1 MICYDLGFGTWRAEE
16 ESNEARLGFKGPVR
30 IVHHAE
36 VASRFSN
43 ALLLIQKSMQ
53 EVYVHTLT
61 RTWQAIAVAAV
72 MGAFVATA
80 GLAQNPP
87 AAPAQGQPAAAAK
100 KVKDQ
105 GEYDI
110 FNEALKDAA
119 NPQKEIQDLDTW
131 VQKYPE
137 SDYKW
142 DRLYMYMQAYGKITP
157 PQPQK
162 MVDYGTQL
170 MKQDMKTIF
179 TGASAPLTILDIL
192 YKVTTSVPA
201 LPNPTP
207 EQIELAR
214 KAAQQLKEQAEAYFV
229 PANKP
234 AATAD
239 AAWVKAKSDLESAAD
254 HSLLALDLLP
264 ANQAMARKDCAAA
277 EPMYV
282 KALQD
287 RPNNS
292 YISYQLANAMVCLQ
306 KSDPTMVPKAIYE
319 FERAAVIDPTLG
331 DPANNPKKLTDYA
344 DSLYTRVHGSDEGL
358 AQLKDMVKQNPLPPD
373 GFEIKSQAQIAAEK
387 EADFAKNNP
396 RLALWN
402 GIKTALTAPDGEQ
415 YFADKL
421 KDSAV
426 PQLRG
431 LLVEG
436 KPACRSKELLVY
448 VPGEDAKGP
457 QPAEITI
464 KLDAPLTGKP
474 EAGAEVLWEGVPS
487 AFTKSPFMLTMDAEK
502 AKVEVKTSPCAP
514 PAKRAPAKKK

>member
-1 MICYDLGFGTWRAEE
+1 MKLFLVSRAR
-16 ESNEARLGFKGPVR
+16 STSFTMRKLR
-30 IVHHAE
+30 
-36 VASRFSN
+36 SRNNN
-43 ALLLIQKSMQ
+43 ALPLFEKSMR
-53 EVYVHTLT
+53 EVYVHTLK
-61 RTWQAIAVAAV
+61 RTLWAITAFAVLGAVAA
-72 MGAFVATA
+72 TT
-80 GLAQNPP
+80 LSAQAPTP
-87 AAPAQGQPAAAAK
+87 DQGKAAPAAK

-119 NPQKEIQDLDTW
+119 TPQKEIADLDTW
-131 VQKYPE
+131 TQKYPD

-142 DRLYMYMQAYGKITP
+142 DRLYMYMQAYGKMSP

-162 MVDYGTQL
+162 LVEYGTKL
-170 MKQDMKTIF
+170 MGQDMKKIF
-179 TGASAPLTILDIL
+179 TGPNGPLTVLDVL
-192 YKVTTSVPA
+192 YKVATSVPA

-207 EQIELAR
+207 EQIDLGK
-214 KAAQQLKEQAEAYFV
+214 KAAQELKTEADAYFV

-234 AATAD
+234 ASTSD
-239 AAWVKAKSDLESAAD
+239 AAWTKAKGDLESAAD
-254 HSLLALDLLP
+254 HSLLALELMP
-264 ANQAMARKDCAAA
+264 ASQAMARKDCATA
-277 EPMYV
+277 EPLYV

-287 RPNNS
+287 HPTS
-292 YISYQLANAMVCLQ
+292 AFISYQLANAMVCLQ
-306 KSDPTMVPKAIYE
+306 TKDPSMVPKAIYE
-319 FERAAVIDPTLG
+319 FQRAAVIDPTLG
-331 DPANNPKKLTDYA
+331 DPANDPKKLTTYA

-358 AQLKDMVKQNPLPPD
+358 AQLKETAKQNPLPPD
-373 GFEIKSQAQIAAEK
+373 GFVIKTKEQVAAEK
-387 EADFAKNNP
+387 DAEFAKSNP
-396 RLALWN
+396 KLALWN

-448 VPGEDAKGP
+448 VPGESQTGP

-464 KLDAPLTGKP
+464 KLDTALSGKP
-474 EAGAEVLWEGVPS
+474 EAGSEVLWEGVPT

-502 AKVEVKTSPCAP
+502 AKVEVKTTPCAA
-514 PAKRAPAKKK
+514 PARKGAPAKKK